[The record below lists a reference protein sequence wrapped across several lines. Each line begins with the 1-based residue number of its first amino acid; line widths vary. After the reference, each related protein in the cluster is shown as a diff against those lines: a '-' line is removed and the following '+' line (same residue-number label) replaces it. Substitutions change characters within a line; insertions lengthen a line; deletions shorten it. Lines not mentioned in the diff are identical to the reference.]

1 MERRGDHAGIRHAV
15 YERRRGDVLQ
25 REVRLNE
32 NIIITINIQRRV
44 NCACLFN
51 YIEFQ
56 RSLSQSHVSVIVDF
70 GFLFGIPVVQAHRN

>member
-32 NIIITINIQRRV
+32 NIIITINTQRRV
-44 NCACLFN
+44 DCTRLFN

-56 RSLSQSHVSVIVDF
+56 RSLSQSHVPVVVDF
-70 GFLFGIPVVQAHRN
+70 GFLFGVPVVPTRRN